1 MTRRHT
7 SRKAVLGTAIASA
20 MLLASM
26 GAGSVLAGEA
36 TAQGASWCRF
46 SGLNDVPTA
55 PFPEDGR
62 TQTYGQL
69 VRKGLKATEP
79 SPGIACNPQR
89 TFLPP
94 LK

>member
-69 VRKGLKATEP
+69 VRKGLKASEP